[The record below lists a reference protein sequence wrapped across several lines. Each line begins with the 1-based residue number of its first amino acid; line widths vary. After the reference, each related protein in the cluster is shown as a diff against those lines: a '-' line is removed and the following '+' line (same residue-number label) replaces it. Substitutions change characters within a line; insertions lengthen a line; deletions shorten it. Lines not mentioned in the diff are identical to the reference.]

1 MNYKIFIINLD
12 RSVAR
17 YQHALDQLAA
27 WPDLPIERVS
37 AADGRQMS
45 EEALNQYYSLNL
57 NKQHYHK
64 ILKPGEKG
72 CYISHIW
79 CWQQIVAQQLDF
91 ALILEDDFVVQ
102 CNLPTLL
109 KEISQ
114 LAEQWH
120 YIKLAMP
127 NKAQPVMKAQTLAA
141 GLSLVHYKKH
151 PVSTVAQFVSLAGA
165 KLLLEKA
172 VPFYRPVD
180 VMLQYHFE
188 LGIKALGISPQPFC
202 PEHSFDSSIYT
213 RDKADKDQWLFLKNR
228 LNYFLQSQLFN
239 LKNYGL
245 KALLTARKLSE

>member
-12 RSVAR
+12 RSLER
-17 YQHALDQLAA
+17 YQHALDQLAP

-37 AADGRQMS
+37 AADGGQMS
-45 EEALNQYYSLNL
+45 DAELNQYYSLSL
-57 NKQHYHK
+57 NQQHYHK

-72 CYISHIW
+72 CFISHIW
-79 CWQQIVAQQLDF
+79 CWQKIVEQQLDF

-102 CNLPTLL
+102 CDLPALL
-109 KEISQ
+109 KEINQ
-114 LAEQWH
+114 LTEQWH

-127 NKAQPVMKAQTLAA
+127 NKAQPVMQQQALGAA
-141 GLSLVHYKKH
+141 RSLVHYKKH
-151 PVSTVAQFVSLAGA
+151 PVSTVAQCVSLAGA
-165 KLLLEKA
+165 QLLLQKA

-180 VMLQYHFE
+180 VMLQYHFK

-213 RDKADKDQWLFLKNR
+213 RDKADKNQWLFLKNR
-228 LNYFLQSQLFN
+228 LSYFLQNQLFN
-239 LKNYGL
+239 LKTYGF